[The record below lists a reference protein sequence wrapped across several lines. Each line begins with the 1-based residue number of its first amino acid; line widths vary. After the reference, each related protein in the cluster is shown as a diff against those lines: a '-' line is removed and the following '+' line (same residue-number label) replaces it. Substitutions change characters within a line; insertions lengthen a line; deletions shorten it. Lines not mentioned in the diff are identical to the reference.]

1 MNFTP
6 YGKVMFQDIY
16 EMYYHL
22 FTEIGLGINS
32 DQYLYD
38 QDNGTVLRYKDKY
51 LKATV
56 QPVEIYAGK
65 TDMIFDPAKNYNL
78 IVSILGYYLDKE
90 ANNPEG
96 DNIGFIAQYIE
107 DDGTKEKQRVVVKT
121 RKGDYVSTF
130 YHNIYLAYIEV
141 IFLLADNFIVD
152 LSNFDIV
159 F

>member
-6 YGKVMFQDIY
+6 QGKVMFQDIY

-65 TDMIFDPAKNYNL
+65 TDMIFDPVKNYNL

-96 DNIGFIAQYIE
+96 DNIGFIAQFIE
-107 DDGTKEKQRVVVKT
+107 DDSTREKQRVVVKT
-121 RKGDYVSTF
+121 RRGDYISSF
-130 YHNIYLAYIEV
+130 YYNIYLAYIEV
-141 IFLLADNFIVD
+141 IFLLSDNFVVD